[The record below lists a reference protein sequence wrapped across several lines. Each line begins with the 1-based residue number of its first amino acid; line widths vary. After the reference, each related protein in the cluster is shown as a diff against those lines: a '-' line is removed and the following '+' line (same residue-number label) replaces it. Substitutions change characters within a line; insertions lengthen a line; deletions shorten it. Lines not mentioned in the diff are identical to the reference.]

1 MSGLFL
7 LKKKKKKLLNCVYFV
22 EKGLEFFILHRCL
35 KLFSFQ
41 FASFFFYDTCNY
53 EDVWHVG

>member
-41 FASFFFYDTCNY
+41 FASFFFFLRYLQL
-53 EDVWHVG
+53 